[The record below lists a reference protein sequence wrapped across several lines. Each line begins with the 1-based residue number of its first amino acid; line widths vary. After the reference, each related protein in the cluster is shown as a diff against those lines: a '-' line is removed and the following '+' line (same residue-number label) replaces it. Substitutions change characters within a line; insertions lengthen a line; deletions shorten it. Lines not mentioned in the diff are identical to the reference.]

1 MKKKKYL
8 FIGVCCSLVALFS
21 FIVIPNSKREGS
33 FKSTKPNIIYILA
46 DDLGYGDLGCYGQKL
61 IRTPNLDKMASE
73 GIRFINHYAGSSVC
87 APSRCAL
94 MTGRCLGRARVRGN
108 YESGP
113 NGFGAGL
120 ELTGNDQ
127 TVAEILKQAKYKT
140 AIIGKWGLGVEG
152 TTGEP
157 SKKGFD
163 YSYGFLNQGHAHYQ
177 FPDYLF
183 RNGKKEVVAS
193 NQNGK
198 KGAYS
203 NEIFTNEAVTFI
215 EKNKSNPFFLYI
227 PYTTPHAEL
236 LVPDDDI
243 YKSYLG
249 KFEEKPFVAS
259 NQGGSKTGFGAY
271 GSQKAPMAA
280 YAASVT
286 NLDRCVG
293 QILKKLKDLGIEENT
308 IVMFSSDNGSHKE
321 GGANPA
327 FFNSSGGLRGA
338 KRDLYEGGIRVP
350 FIVKWKNQIQPQR
363 VSDHV
368 SVFWDLLP
376 TLADISK
383 TDLSDIQTEG
393 VSFLPTL
400 LNQSL
405 KQAQHNYLYWEF
417 HENPST
423 EQAVRMGKW
432 KAIRHTPDEELELY
446 DLTDDPSEKTNLAAQ
461 KQDVVNEIAQILKI
475 ARTPHPIW
483 EVKNKKNN

>member
-120 ELTGNDQ
+120 ELTENDQ
-127 TVAEILKQAKYKT
+127 TVAEILKQANYKT

-183 RNGKKEVVAS
+183 RNGKKEIVAS

-215 EKNKSNPFFLYI
+215 EKNKSNQFFLYI

-286 NLDRCVG
+286 NLDV
-293 QILKKLKDLGIEENT
+293 
-308 IVMFSSDNGSHKE
+308 
-321 GGANPA
+321 
-327 FFNSSGGLRGA
+327 
-338 KRDLYEGGIRVP
+338 
-350 FIVKWKNQIQPQR
+350 
-363 VSDHV
+363 
-368 SVFWDLLP
+368 
-376 TLADISK
+376 
-383 TDLSDIQTEG
+383 
-393 VSFLPTL
+393 
-400 LNQSL
+400 
-405 KQAQHNYLYWEF
+405 
-417 HENPST
+417 
-423 EQAVRMGKW
+423 
-432 KAIRHTPDEELELY
+432 
-446 DLTDDPSEKTNLAAQ
+446 
-461 KQDVVNEIAQILKI
+461 
-475 ARTPHPIW
+475 
-483 EVKNKKNN
+483 